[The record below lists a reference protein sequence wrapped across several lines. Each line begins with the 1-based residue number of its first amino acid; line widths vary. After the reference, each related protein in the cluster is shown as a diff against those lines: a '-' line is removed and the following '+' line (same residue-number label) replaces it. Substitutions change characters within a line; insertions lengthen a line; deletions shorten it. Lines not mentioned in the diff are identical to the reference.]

1 MTQPKFKIKK
11 GDVVQV
17 TAGGSRG
24 QRGTV
29 LKVFLDEGKVI
40 VGGVNVVI
48 RNVKPDY
55 KHPDGPYRKEMKI
68 DISNVSLVDPST
80 NRPAKVGYKIED
92 GKKVRYF
99 KKSGN
104 VMSGVGR

>member
-11 GDVVQV
+11 GDLVVV
-17 TAGGSRG
+17 TTGKNRG

-29 LKVFLDEGKVI
+29 KQVLLDKAKVI
-40 VGGVNVVI
+40 VENINVVV

-55 KHPDGPYRKEMKI
+55 RHPQGSFQKELPI
-68 DISNVSLVDPST
+68 DISNVSLIDPST
-80 NRPAKVGYKIED
+80 DKPAKVGYKFDES

-99 KKSGN
+99 KKSGT
-104 VMSGVGR
+104 VL